1 MPQIVLKYWLDEN
14 GKELKGAR
22 TGGISAW
29 HMEMAADFL
38 RSAGVKLKPEYDND
52 DVFPLM
58 FKRGFMRVTE
68 EDMTIYVDN
77 DGRRP
82 NTDQRDWILEK
93 QAEGFTVI
101 VNDKAYERTRGGR
114 SGRAISEAVHKAMD
128 GAAGR

>member
-1 MPQIVLKYWLDEN
+1 MPQILLKYWITPDGRELN
-14 GKELKGAR
+14 GGR
-22 TGGISAW
+22 RGGIAAW

-77 DGRRP
+77 NGRRP
-82 NTDQRDWILEK
+82 NADQRDWILEK

-114 SGRAISEAVHKAMD
+114 SGRPISEDVPSALD
-128 GAAGR
+128 GTRGS

>member
-1 MPQIVLKYWLDEN
+1 MSNIVVKYWLDEN

-29 HMEMAADFL
+29 HMDMAANYL
-38 RSAGVKLKPEYDND
+38 KAQGVKLKPEYDND

-68 EDMTIYVDN
+68 EDMAIYVDN
-77 DGRRP
+77 NGRRP
-82 NTDQRDWILEK
+82 NTSQRDWILEK

-101 VNDKAYERTRGGR
+101 VNDKAYERTRGGSSRR
-114 SGRAISEAVHKAMD
+114 SVSEAVRKALD
-128 GAAGR
+128 GTMGR